1 MLHIMPIIKPAL
13 TRQVFAPGY
22 ARAAWE
28 SSRLSFTS
36 HQAFNCLK
44 E

>member
-13 TRQVFAPGY
+13 TPQVFVPGY

-28 SSRLSFTS
+28 LSRPSFTS
-36 HQAFNCLK
+36 ILDFNFLK